1 MNHTSGKQLFSLIS
15 LFQKCSDE
23 TKKSVRQFFGAT
35 KQKQKKSES
44 EEELKPV
51 FRAGAHKKMV
61 HKRRMNAEKSMTEPE
76 KVVSNAGNQF

>member
-1 MNHTSGKQLFSLIS
+1 MFWRDKKKAFDNFSGPRSKN
-15 LFQKCSDE
+15 K
-23 TKKSVRQFFGAT
+23 
-35 KQKQKKSES
+35 KKSES